1 MSTEIEETTD
11 QIQLTHS
18 HVDLVRAL
26 EGIDQAILDSSP
38 RHHDGS
44 TGLEG
49 DEVPE
54 SAATNGG
61 EAGDLSGWSREQ
73 LQAEVLKLR
82 RLAGDQSIGR
92 KGKICAVRPDDDLLT
107 RHSRNASIENNNPS
121 LHNKFINVLTAS
133 DKLGLED
140 GNELKRKRKRKSAYD
155 TGSKATLKRNIV
167 TGKRL
172 EKERRPELAKAIRNK
187 MRAAVGMEFNNSVVS
202 APTNDFSNGEA
213 KLYSPYFVPNWRKM
227 LDSDNLGWLEKLVEE
242 FKQEANMGLHPRV
255 AETDLDLEI
264 IRPAAYTAFT
274 NLCKRYIN
282 ENSADGAERRER
294 YIKKR
299 RRWARKDLK
308 QKRRAR
314 SAGSP
319 SLGISL
325 PPSALHI
332 DYMSSEYSSAGEDE
346 PESSPDIV
354 YTQKR
359 KWKEMYDE
367 LTKELADSN
376 KSGWA
381 AGLSAKVLEVRKP
394 RWRSQQLNDIYTRLD
409 VYADALANTRSTGTY
424 GISLSSTTIAP
435 RAGHVA
441 PSHKRFILP
450 PEIARRGKA
459 PRDLGEGWMWASGV
473 AGVWPTEVK
482 GVTETMTGEWEME
495 EENTMNDA
503 DRLGLVNVLER
514 LQQ

>member
-264 IRPAAYTAFT
+264 IR
-274 NLCKRYIN
+274 
-282 ENSADGAERRER
+282 
-294 YIKKR
+294 
-299 RRWARKDLK
+299 K